1 MHVRREIERIVM
13 RENVETVEGNES
25 NAMFFQRRVHLA
37 RLFSTLPS
45 YGSSAY
51 WRVLEEPDIHLA
63 LPLEVLVKCIRASV
77 PRRDKVGQK
86 RIFEI
91 LFRRIA
97 TSNARWVHNVLS
109 TSHLSLSEQT
119 LLAHDLYA
127 DICECVIRAVIDPTR
142 LFWEENFSHCLIYE
156 RKRVYQKFMQR
167 EERWRNHNNQSGKHS
182 SHSSPEN
189 IDQLEPYR
197 RRKTRIWMVEDEA
210 ARQAL
215 LAVEQN
221 DIPGLVTGLPDKLKA
236 VILLVFW
243 EDRTE
248 KDTAKILGIT
258 DRTVRNRLKRALLLL
273 HQQLELEREMQ

>member
-1 MHVRREIERIVM
+1 MQEY
-13 RENVETVEGNES
+13 VETAAGNEHEEL
-25 NAMFFQRRVHLA
+25 FGQHRIHLA
-37 RLFSTLPS
+37 RLFATLPS
-45 YGSSAY
+45 YGSPAY
-51 WRVLEEPDIHLA
+51 WRVLEEPDTHFA

-77 PRRDKVGQK
+77 AYRDKVGQK

-97 TSNARWVHNVLS
+97 TSNARWVHNVLR
-109 TSHLSLSEQT
+109 TSHLSLNAQT

-142 LFWEENFSHCLIYE
+142 LFWEENFSHCLSYE

-167 EERWRNHNNQSGKHS
+167 EERWYNDSNQSRKHT
-182 SHSSPEN
+182 SHPSLDG
-189 IDQLEPYR
+189 IDQFEAGIG
-197 RRKTRIWMVEDEA
+197 RKTRTWMVEDEV

-215 LAVEQN
+215 LAVEQS
-221 DIPGLVTGLPDKLKA
+221 DIPGLVIGLPDKLKA
-236 VILLVFW
+236 VVLLIFW

-248 KDTAKILGIT
+248 KDTAKILRIT

-273 HQQLELEREMQ
+273 HQQLEIEREIQ

>member
-1 MHVRREIERIVM
+1 MIQEYSQAVKDDERE
-13 RENVETVEGNES
+13 
-25 NAMFFQRRVHLA
+25 AMFVQHRVHLA
-37 RLFSTLPS
+37 RLFSSLPS

-51 WRVLEEPDIHLA
+51 WRVLEEPDMHLA

-77 PRRDKVGQK
+77 AYRDKVGQK

-97 TSNARWVHNVLS
+97 TSNARWVHNVLR
-109 TSHLSLSEQT
+109 TSYLSLNEQM

-142 LFWEENFSHCLIYE
+142 LFWEENFSHCLSYE

-167 EERWRNHNNQSGKHS
+167 EERWRNHHNQSGKHS

-197 RRKTRIWMVEDEA
+197 RRKAHIWMVEDEV

-221 DIPGLVTGLPDKLKA
+221 DIPGLVIGLPDKLKA
-236 VILLVFW
+236 VVLLIFW

-248 KDTAKILGIT
+248 KDTAQILGIT
-258 DRTVRNRLKRALLLL
+258 DRTVRNRLKQALLLL
-273 HQQLELEREMQ
+273 HQQLEIEREMQ